1 MSYQVRPV
9 GEAETSLVY
18 SSYIKSLWQRGG
30 GHGQFSYTEHCRVA
44 HERMESLLASQ
55 PIALCVI
62 DDEAPGWCGG
72 WILGHALDDGDVAVH
87 WVYVKHDFRRHGL
100 AALMLRALRSA
111 CNTPDSR
118 LALILRELRAQGGQ
132 RIIATHPHHRWREQ
146 SQRLGVVLQPLGKV
160 LERRV
165 GT

>member
-9 GEAETSLVY
+9 TDAETSLVY

-62 DDEAPGWCGG
+62 DDEAPNWCGG
-72 WILGHALDDGDVAVH
+72 WLLAHALNDGDVAVH

-100 AALMLRALRSA
+100 AALMLRALRGQVS
-111 CNTPDSR
+111 
-118 LALILRELRAQGGQ
+118 QHGG
-132 RIIATHPHHRWREQ
+132 IVATHPHHRWREQ
-146 SQRLGVVLQPLGKV
+146 SQKLGVVLQPLGKV
-160 LERRV
+160 LERIRV
-165 GT
+165 TV